1 MKEGNGMH
9 YRGCIIHKVMDGFEI
24 YIEGGIKLYADTMEQ
39 CIERIDAYLNSLTN
53 ANMEAIR
60 KI

>member
-1 MKEGNGMH
+1 MH

-39 CIERIDAYLNSLTN
+39 CIERIDAYLNNITN
-53 ANMEAIR
+53 ASTEVIK

>member
-1 MKEGNGMH
+1 MH

-24 YIEGGIKLYADTMEQ
+24 YIGGGIKLYADTMEQ
-39 CIERIDAYLNSLTN
+39 CIERIDAYLNNKEN
-53 ANMEAIR
+53 ASTEVIR

>member
-1 MKEGNGMH
+1 MH

-24 YIEGGIKLYADTMEQ
+24 YVGNGIKLYADTMKQ
-39 CIERIDAYLNSLTN
+39 CIERIDAYLNNLTN